1 MENKASVSKT
11 RKGRKQTMKKILF
24 NLQLFAE
31 GDPANNTD
39 PVADPN
45 TDPKEEPKGEP
56 GTDPKPDDKSDEKKY
71 TDAEF
76 DKKLNQKFAEWQKK
90 KEAEIAEAEKLAKM
104 SAEEK
109 ANHTAQKEKERA
121 DKAEARIA
129 ELERKDALSEMSKT
143 ARKMLADEGINI
155 SDELLSRLVTT
166 DAEETKAAVD
176 GFAKLFKTAVEDAV
190 KEQARG
196 TTPRNITN
204 NAGDVS
210 EIDKRIKKYE

>member
-1 MENKASVSKT
+1 
-11 RKGRKQTMKKILF
+11 MKKTLF

-31 GDPANNTD
+31 GDPAG
-39 PVADPN
+39 N
-45 TDPKEEPKGEP
+45 TDPKGTDPNADPQGEP
-56 GTDPKPDDKSDEKKY
+56 GTDPNADDKSDEKKY
-71 TDAEF
+71 TDADF
-76 DKKLNQKFAEWQKK
+76 NKKLNQKFAEWQKK
-90 KEAEIAEAEKLAKM
+90 KEQEIAEAEKLAKM

-129 ELERKDALSEMSKT
+129 ELERKDTLSEMSKT
-143 ARKMLADEGINI
+143 ARKMLSDEGINI
-155 SDELLSRLVTT
+155 PDDLLSRLVTT

-176 GFAKLFKTAVEDAV
+176 GFSKMFKAAVEDAV
-190 KEQARG
+190 KEAARG

-210 EIDKRIKKYE
+210 EIDKRIKKYEI